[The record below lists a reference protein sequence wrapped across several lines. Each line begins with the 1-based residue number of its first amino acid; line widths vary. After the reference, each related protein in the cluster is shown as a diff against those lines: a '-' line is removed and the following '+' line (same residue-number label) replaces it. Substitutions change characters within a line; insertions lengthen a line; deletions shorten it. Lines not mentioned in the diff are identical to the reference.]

1 MVNRRLIYAML
12 IVGLLTGCS
21 VNNNDQANSEN
32 NNTAIEEYI
41 EENIEEETTVYTV
54 FNALGKNYESSK
66 NIYEVN
72 EGDKIYDQ
80 MNEYPHVYGEY
91 KEIDFA
97 SDLLTEYLHKNP
109 DAYNYIVSNWDSSS
123 EEVEL
128 IADEEKERVM
138 ENANFLGEQFGLSNE
153 DPVYFKLD
161 KVILQSKNEEEGIVE
176 LELRGYLSATD
187 GNYRPLG
194 TFTITVYTKDDK
206 LYGSIV

>member
-1 MVNRRLIYAML
+1 MKRKLIYVMV

-21 VNNNDQANSEN
+21 ANNDTVTNGEN
-32 NNTAIEEYI
+32 NNTII
-41 EENIEEETTVYTV
+41 EENIEEETMEYTV
-54 FNALGKNYESSK
+54 FNALGKSYESSK
-66 NIYEVN
+66 NIYELN
-72 EGDKIYDQ
+72 EGDKIYDD
-80 MNEYPHVYGEY
+80 MNGYPHLQGEY

-97 SDLLTEYLHKNP
+97 IDLLTEYLHKNSE
-109 DAYNYIVSNWDSSS
+109 AYNYIVSDWDSNS
-123 EEVEL
+123 EDVVL

-161 KVILQSKNEEEGIVE
+161 KVILQSKNENDSIVE

-194 TFTITVYTKDDK
+194 TFTVTVYTKDDK
-206 LYGSIV
+206 LYASIV

>member
-66 NIYEVN
+66 NIYELN

-91 KEIDFA
+91 KEIDFS

>member
-1 MVNRRLIYAML
+1 MVKRRLIYAML

-32 NNTAIEEYI
+32 NNTAIEE
-41 EENIEEETTVYTV
+41 NIEGETTVYTV

>member
-1 MVNRRLIYAML
+1 MVKRRLIYAML

-32 NNTAIEEYI
+32 NNTGIEEYI

-66 NIYEVN
+66 NIYELN

-128 IADEEKERVM
+128 IDDEEKERVM

>member
-1 MVNRRLIYAML
+1 MVKRRLIYAML

>member
-1 MVNRRLIYAML
+1 ML

-21 VNNNDQANSEN
+21 VNNNNQANSEN
-32 NNTAIEEYI
+32 NNTAIEENI